1 MGTCNQ
7 ADQNGLQNGALFV
20 MLRAGYA
27 RAKIGTFLL
36 ASGMQAVL
44 GIRAWTKSLSI
55 EPAKPSAG
63 LVRRVGVN
71 FCQSYSTL
79 DSSKLSH

>member
-1 MGTCNQ
+1 MR
-7 ADQNGLQNGALFV
+7 
-20 MLRAGYA
+20 RAGYA
-27 RAKIGTFLL
+27 RANIGTFLL

-44 GIRAWTKSLSI
+44 DIRTWIKSLSLNL
-55 EPAKPSAG
+55 PSQVQPRETG
-63 LVRRVGVN
+63 GVN